1 MKTLGRVLTAMITP
15 FNADGSVDFEGAL
28 TLAKHLLNNGSDGLI
43 VCGTTGES
51 PTIDNEDKLKL
62 FELIAR
68 ECGHLGSIV
77 GNTGSNNTQR
87 TIELTKAASKTGVNA
102 VMGVVPYYNKPNQRG
117 LFEHFKAMAEAT
129 DLPVI
134 VYNVPGRTGGKI
146 MPATI
151 AKLREACPNIA
162 AVKEASGDINVAAE
176 IYHLLPDD
184 FMIYSGDDGLT
195 LPMLAVGGCGVIS
208 VAAHVVGKE
217 MNEMIQAYEA
227 GDVAKAKRINK
238 DLFPIFKAMFVTT
251 NPIPVK
257 YAVRQLGLPA
267 GPFHLPL
274 CEPSDEEEA
283 VINAAI
289 KPYIK

>member
-62 FELIAR
+62 FKLIAR

-77 GNTGSNNTQR
+77 ANTGSNNTQR

>member
-15 FNADGSVDFEGAL
+15 FNADGSIDFEGAV

-77 GNTGSNNTQR
+77 ANTGSNNTQR
-87 TIELTKAASKTGVNA
+87 SVSFTEAASKTGVHA

-117 LFEHFKAMAEAT
+117 LFEHFKAMANAT

-146 MPATI
+146 TPATI

-176 IYHLLPDD
+176 IYHLLPED

-208 VAAHVVGKE
+208 VTSHVVWNE
-217 MNEMIQAYEA
+217 MQAMIQAYEA
-227 GDVAKAKRINK
+227 GDV
-238 DLFPIFKAMFVTT
+238 
-251 NPIPVK
+251 VK
-257 YAVRQLGLPA
+257 LKLSIKNYFQSLK
-267 GPFHLPL
+267 L
-274 CEPSDEEEA
+274 CL
-283 VINAAI
+283 
-289 KPYIK
+289 

>member
-77 GNTGSNNTQR
+77 ANTGSNNTQR

-267 GPFHLPL
+267 GPFRLPL

>member
-62 FELIAR
+62 FELIAH

-77 GNTGSNNTQR
+77 ANTGSNNTQR

-176 IYHLLPDD
+176 IYHLLPED

-227 GDVAKAKRINK
+227 GDVTKAKQINK

-274 CEPSDEEEA
+274 CEPSDEEAA
-283 VINAAI
+283 VIDAAI